1 MEPRTTHKQD
11 RRTPVVCTPESSGPR
26 PGFQAYFVAAAILLA
41 IVAQA
46 QDVLHLTDGTEAHG
60 TILDW
65 LPGEG
70 VKLRTENGVVSV
82 YPETMVTKVT
92 RQPKAAPLQT
102 TLPVAPQPLR
112 RRKEP
117 WVAFGLSFI
126 LPGAGQFYNG
136 HFLKGL
142 GYLGQWAA
150 GAMMVS
156 VAPEPP
162 NPAWE
167 MGAAF
172 MIGSLLASAVDV
184 PVSAIRINKKIE
196 TATAV
201 VPAGVQLAVRF

>member
-1 MEPRTTHKQD
+1 M
-11 RRTPVVCTPESSGPR
+11 
-26 PGFQAYFVAAAILLA
+26 
-41 IVAQA
+41 
-46 QDVLHLTDGTEAHG
+46 
-60 TILDW
+60 
-65 LPGEG
+65 
-70 VKLRTENGVVSV
+70 
-82 YPETMVTKVT
+82 
-92 RQPKAAPLQT
+92 
-102 TLPVAPQPLR
+102 
-112 RRKEP
+112 
-117 WVAFGLSFI
+117 AFGLSFI

-172 MIGSLLASAVDV
+172 MIGSLLASAVDA